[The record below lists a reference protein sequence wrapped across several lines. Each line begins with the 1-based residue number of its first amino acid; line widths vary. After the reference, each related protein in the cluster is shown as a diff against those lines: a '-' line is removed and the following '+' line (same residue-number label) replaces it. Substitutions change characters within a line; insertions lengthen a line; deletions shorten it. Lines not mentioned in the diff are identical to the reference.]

1 MEDAGAGDN
10 GRIFLATTAL
20 EEFWDRSKEIVFLGP
35 WCRLYSRAS
44 FREPLGASVVKSPW
58 GDADKLRTA
67 CEYVNSLYERV
78 LPALALQ
85 LNSIHGVKQG
95 ERYWRILLG
104 PWLIYYIP
112 AVYDRYVTLLGA
124 FERYPGLTTT
134 VLSEDS
140 YVTPADTLEFVQLLK
155 DDPYNLQ
162 IYSRILKLSDRAF
175 PQRKID
181 IKSARFIIR
190 GKGVKAGIK
199 RLASCGLLEIGKATA
214 GRRLVILKNSYF
226 SNEIEAAIT
235 LKTFGRAWPIKGDLF
250 ELPELQIDS
259 EARKAMRDSLS
270 KGREGFE
277 LMLASMIP
285 SDMPKAFIEG
295 FSLIKNEAEKTHPP
309 RPKAIFSSGAW
320 YYDEPF
326 KQWAAG
332 SAESGTALLGMQ
344 HGGNYGSLAFHP
356 SEDHEIAITD
366 RYYTWGWDRI
376 DPAGKT
382 FPRPATKLSG
392 RRPLRADNSKEGIL
406 FAATALPRYL
416 FQFPSHP
423 GRFADYLS
431 WQTRFASA
439 LPQGLRA
446 KTRGRLHKAD
456 YGWSIAERW
465 KAIYPE
471 ALIESWERPFMESLE
486 ECRLYVCDHLSTT
499 FIEALSADKPTI
511 LFWDPMANELRP
523 EARPYYKRL
532 SKAGI
537 LHYSPEAAA
546 SAIAA
551 AYDDIEKWWNSPDR
565 QEARQAFCS
574 RFALTSKDAV
584 KEWADEFNLMTKND
598 LSAGRPAVHDR

>member
-1 MEDAGAGDN
+1 MEGVGAGDN
-10 GRIFLATTAL
+10 GRVFLATTAL
-20 EEFWDRSKEIVFLGP
+20 EGFWDRSKEMVFLGQ

-44 FREPLGASVVKSPW
+44 SQGPLGANIIKSPW
-58 GDADKLRTA
+58 DDSDRLHAA
-67 CEYVNSLYERV
+67 CEYVNALYERL
-78 LPALALQ
+78 LPALAAQ
-85 LNSIHGVKQG
+85 LNSMHGVKRS

-112 AVYDRYVTLLGA
+112 AVYDRYVTLQGA

-162 IYSRILKLSDRAF
+162 IYSRIIRLSDRAF
-175 PQRKID
+175 PQRKIE
-181 IKSARFIIR
+181 IKPARFIIR
-190 GKGVKAGIK
+190 EKGFKTGIK
-199 RLASCGLLEIGKATA
+199 HLASGGLLAISRATA
-214 GRRLVILKNSYF
+214 SRRLVILKNSYF
-226 SNEIEAAIT
+226 SNEIEAAIA
-235 LKTFGRAWPIKGDLF
+235 LKTFGRALPIKGALF
-250 ELPELQIDS
+250 ELPELHIDNS
-259 EARKAMRDSLS
+259 AREAMRNSLS
-270 KGREGFE
+270 KGRDGFE
-277 LMLASMIP
+277 LTLASMLP

-295 FSLIKNEAEKTHPP
+295 FDLIKDAAEKTHPP

-332 SAESGTALLGMQ
+332 SAEGGTALLGMQ

-366 RYYTWGWDRI
+366 RYYTWGWDKGK
-376 DPAGKT
+376 PAVKT
-382 FPRPATKLSG
+382 FPMPAPKLSG
-392 RRPLRADNSKEGIL
+392 RKRLGADNSKEGIL

-439 LPQGLRA
+439 LPQSL
-446 KTRGRLHKAD
+446 KSKMRGRLHKAD
-456 YGWSIAERW
+456 YGWSIAQRW
-465 KAIYPE
+465 KAVCPE
-471 ALIESWERPFMESLE
+471 TMIESWERPFMESLE
-486 ECRLYVCDHLSTT
+486 ACRLYVCDHLSTT

-511 LFWDPMANELRP
+511 LFWDPVANELRP
-523 EARPYYKRL
+523 EARPYYDRL
-532 SKAGI
+532 FEAGI
-537 LHYSPEAAA
+537 LHYSPEAAVA
-546 SAIAA
+546 AIST
-551 AYDDIEKWWNSPDR
+551 AYDDIEKWWNSPVR

-584 KEWADEFNLMTKND
+584 REWADEFNHISKDNA
-598 LSAGRPAVHDR
+598 SARRPAHT

>member
-1 MEDAGAGDN
+1 MEGAGSDDT
-10 GRIFLATTAL
+10 GRVFLATTAL
-20 EEFWDRSKEIVFLGP
+20 EEFWDRSKEMVFLGP

-44 FREPLGASVVKSPW
+44 FNEELGGDVIKSPW
-58 GDADKLRTA
+58 DDRDKLFEA
-67 CEYVNSLYERV
+67 CKYVNSLYERV
-78 LPALALQ
+78 LPALATQ
-85 LNSIHGVKQG
+85 LNSMHGVEQG

-134 VLSEDS
+134 VLSEES

-162 IYSRILKLSDRAF
+162 IYSRILKLSGRAF
-175 PQRKID
+175 PQRKED
-181 IKSARFIIR
+181 IKSVRFIIR
-190 GKGVKAGIK
+190 EKGVRAGIK
-199 RLASCGLLEIGKATA
+199 RLASGGLLALGKATA
-214 GRRLVILKNSYF
+214 SRRLVILKNSYF

-235 LKTFGRAWPIKGDLF
+235 LKTFGKAWPIKGDLF
-250 ELPELQIDS
+250 ELPELHIDNN
-259 EARKAMRDSLS
+259 AREAMRNALS
-270 KGREGFE
+270 KGRDGFE

-295 FSLIKNEAEKTHPP
+295 FDLIKNAAEKTHPP
-309 RPKAIFSSGAW
+309 KPMAIFSSGAW

-332 SAESGTALLGMQ
+332 STESGTALLGMQ

-376 DPAGKT
+376 VPAGKT

-392 RRPLRADNSKEGIL
+392 RRPFGADNSKEGIL
-406 FAATALPRYL
+406 FAATALHRYL

-423 GRFADYLS
+423 GRFVDYLS
-431 WQTRFASA
+431 WQARFASA
-439 LPQGLRA
+439 LPQGLKS

-456 YGWSIAERW
+456 NGWSIAERW
-465 KAIYPE
+465 KAICPE
-471 ALIESWERPFMESLE
+471 AMIESWERPFMASLE
-486 ECRLYVCDHLSTT
+486 ACRLYVCDHLSTT
-499 FIEALSADKPTI
+499 FIEALSANKPTI
-511 LFWDPMANELRP
+511 LFWDPDANELRP
-523 EARPYYKRL
+523 EARPYYDRL
-532 SKAGI
+532 FEAGI

-546 SAIAA
+546 GTIVA
-551 AYDDIEKWWNSPDR
+551 AYDDVEKWWNSPIR
-565 QEARQAFCS
+565 QEARRAFCN

-584 KEWADEFNLMTKND
+584 KEWADEFNRMTKNN
-598 LSAGRPAVHDR
+598 LSASRPTVHDR